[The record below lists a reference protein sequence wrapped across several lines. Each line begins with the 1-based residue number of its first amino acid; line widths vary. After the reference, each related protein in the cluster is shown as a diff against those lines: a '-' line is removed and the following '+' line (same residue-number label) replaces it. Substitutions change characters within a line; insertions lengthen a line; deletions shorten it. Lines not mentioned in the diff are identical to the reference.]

1 MMEYWMPFR
10 IWCDIESALCTE
22 TCPEVF
28 ASQVEQY
35 IKDECGLARQFKNIC
50 SDGIGELI
58 EEQRDDDEYALY
70 KVANEKMFNMFLLRW
85 S

>member
-1 MMEYWMPFR
+1 MMDYWMPFR
-10 IWCDIESALCTE
+10 IWCDIENSLCSE
-22 TCPEVF
+22 THPEAF
-28 ASQVEQY
+28 PSEVEQY
-35 IKDECGLARQFKNIC
+35 ISDECGLARQFKNIC

-70 KVANEKMFNMFLLRW
+70 KVADEKLFIKFLLRW